1 MGVKKSVAVIGAG
14 AWGTAI
20 AWSLAKNGVSTTI
33 WAFEKEVVE
42 AINSSRENSV
52 YLDGIMLPENLRAT
66 SDMAEAVKEC
76 GLVIVVVPSQ
86 FMRGILAQL
95 AKVIPKDAVIV
106 SAAKGIENGTLAMPV
121 EMIEE
126 TMPQNISRRLC
137 CLSGPTFARELVK
150 EVPTAATIAS
160 KDGAAAKLVQQV
172 LSAPYFRLYAHDDVI
187 GVEIG
192 GAVKNVLAIAAG
204 TADGLGLGHNT
215 RAAVIT
221 RGLAEMIRLGEA
233 MGADFKTFAG
243 LSGIGDLVLTCGGDL
258 SRNRTVGLRLGKGE
272 KIEDILNSMTAV
284 AEGVA
289 TSLSVHRL
297 AEKHGVDMP
306 ITSEVYKVVHENK
319 DPHKAVKDLMARS
332 LKEEF

>member
-1 MGVKKSVAVIGAG
+1 MGVKKSAAVIGAG

-20 AWSLAKNGVSTTI
+20 AWSLAKNGVSTTL

-52 YLDGIMLPENLRAT
+52 YLDGVMLPKNLRAT

-76 GLVIVVVPSQ
+76 GLVIVVAPSQ
-86 FMRGILAQL
+86 FMRGILIQL
-95 AKVIPKDAVIV
+95 AKVIPEDAVIV
-106 SAAKGIENGTLAMPV
+106 SAAKGIENKTLAMPV

-160 KDGAAAKLVQQV
+160 KDSAAAKLAQQI

-204 TADGLGLGHNT
+204 IADGIGLGHNT

-272 KIEDILNSMTAV
+272 KIEDILNSMIAV

-289 TSLSVHRL
+289 TSLSVYKL

-319 DPHKAVKDLMARS
+319 DPHEAVKDLMARS